1 MMPLKRP
8 MIGMLLGCC
17 ARMKVSHLPLHE
29 SLLSFLSILILKMNV
44 LIGNCRGV
52 LNSYFQNIVNDMVHS
67 HYHAIM
73 IITETKT
80 SGS

>member
-1 MMPLKRP
+1 
-8 MIGMLLGCC
+8 MIVMLLGCC

-29 SLLSFLSILILKMNV
+29 FLFSFLSILILKMNV
-44 LIGNCRGV
+44 LIWNCWGV
-52 LNSYFQNIVNDMVHS
+52 LSSYFQNIVNDMVHS
-67 HYHAIM
+67 HYPAIM